1 MRKALPALA
10 LLALSAPA
18 MADDQFSLTSGFDYT
33 TGTYG
38 NTQSTQILYI
48 PVTAK
53 YESGDWT
60 AKLTV
65 PYIQVTGPGGV
76 LQGFGRVA
84 PSGSATTTTTTG
96 PRFGR
101 SSTGGTATNSGLGD
115 IIASLGRTMIGGG
128 EDDPFEL
135 DVVGKIKFGTADANA
150 GLGTGKND
158 YSGQFDA
165 TYWLSD
171 ETSLL
176 GTAGY
181 KIVGEPVGFTVNN
194 VYFGS
199 AGVDHATSD
208 ATNIGV
214 LFDYVQK
221 ITFYGY
227 DQKDGMAYFSHKF
240 SPTLKMMGYVLKGF
254 SDGSPDRGI
263 GATVTGFF

>member
-1 MRKALPALA
+1 MNKALPVLA

-18 MADDQFSLTSGFDYT
+18 LADDAFSLTSGFDYT

-65 PYIQVTGPGGV
+65 PYIRVTGPGGV

-84 PSGSATTTTTTG
+84 PPTSASTPTS

-101 SSTGGTATNSGLGD
+101 SAGGGTATNSGLGD
-115 IIASLGRTMIGGG
+115 IVAALGRTVIGGG
-128 EDDPFEL
+128 EDDVFQL
-135 DVVGKIKFGTADANA
+135 DVVGKIKFGTADPNA
-150 GLGTGKND
+150 GLGTGEND
-158 YSGQFDA
+158 YSGQLDA

-181 KIVGEPVGFTVNN
+181 RIIGQPAGIAVNN

-208 ATNIGV
+208 ATNVGV

-227 DQKDGMAYFSHKF
+227 DQKVGTAYVSHKL
-240 SPTLKMMGYVLKGF
+240 SPTLKMMGYLLKGF

-263 GATVTGFF
+263 GANLTGYF